1 MSVQTRID
9 IIALQFN
16 RGLRCAGCSEGNVT
30 RITQLIKQKK
40 IDAISL
46 FASEDGFKV
55 CELIISIDWNEYKKH
70 TAETG
75 SIGGLQKTGETI
87 EVETY
92 LDDLVKKSEEKQ
104 LQLSYWISFSGALR
118 IREAEE
124 YYRLKKRLEFEDN
137 IIGWMNSI
145 GRDEVDSIPD
155 LPEIKIRIRD
165 IQEVNAQDRSLLQ
178 KKKVLLSKCRRVSE
192 QLIRSKDEKSGDY
205 YINYKEFP
213 VEITLT
219 FQGAKK
225 AANLL
230 NLTTLNDSTHED
242 IKQGIIIC
250 LVDIEENRIIDE
262 KAAGEVEELIDKIGK
277 VTYTEECEKK
287 IRAARFAFSN
297 LTVSQRL
304 LVPEDRLRKAESEY
318 DALKRNSKEK
328 QPLKTGNIEEDQKK
342 RLTIA
347 MAVNVV
353 FPVILAI
360 ILFNQKLLD
369 SFINHSW
376 IALILSVV
384 LYSTSN
390 YIADVKKWRGEVDK
404 DSKWYEFD
412 RKWSFLGT
420 IGVFLTCIA
429 AETIMFRDA
438 QTILQKSWWN
448 LLLLTAV
455 FLGLFLQNINEFSNI
470 GDYWL
475 EKDQSKKITT
485 IIYGLGIAII
495 FLLCFVLGFG
505 A

>member
-1 MSVQTRID
+1 M
-9 IIALQFN
+9 
-16 RGLRCAGCSEGNVT
+16 
-30 RITQLIKQKK
+30 
-40 IDAISL
+40 
-46 FASEDGFKV
+46 
-55 CELIISIDWNEYKKH
+55 
-70 TAETG
+70 
-75 SIGGLQKTGETI
+75 
-87 EVETY
+87 
-92 LDDLVKKSEEKQ
+92 VKKSEEKQ

-230 NLTTLNDSTHED
+230 NLTTLNDTTHED

-347 MAVNVV
+347 MAVNVIFAIV
-353 FPVILAI
+353 NAAILY
-360 ILFNQKLLD
+360 NQAWFV
-369 SFINHSW
+369 SFISHSW
-376 IALILSVV
+376 IALIFTTV

-390 YIADVKKWRGEVDK
+390 FIADVQKWRGEVDK
-404 DSKWYEFD
+404 NSKWYD
-412 RKWSFLGT
+412 SKRRWSF
-420 IGVFLTCIA
+420 IGSTGVILACGA
-429 AETIMFRDA
+429 AEAIMFIDD
-438 QTILQKSWWN
+438 QTILQKIWWN
-448 LLLLTAV
+448 
-455 FLGLFLQNINEFSNI
+455 
-470 GDYWL
+470 
-475 EKDQSKKITT
+475 
-485 IIYGLGIAII
+485 
-495 FLLCFVLGFG
+495 
-505 A
+505 